1 MRKIIILFI
10 VIFLFGAG
18 AAYAGQEDKC
28 SHDSYTIT
36 YSSDK
41 GKAKIYCN
49 DCGESH
55 DLKIDSFFVEKVFKN
70 IWEE

>member
-10 VIFLFGAG
+10 VIFLFGAS